1 MPEKR
6 EEKSLCSE
14 GALGLAGFVLG
25 IISIVFIGWAGIIIA
40 IVGFFLCLYQQKKH
54 PTKAGKVG
62 LRLNII
68 GFILGIVFL
77 IIYTYY
83 LMPVL
88 QELIQQTQTFPT
100 A

>member
-14 GALGLAGFVLG
+14 GALGIAGFVLG
-25 IISIVFIGWAGIIIA
+25 VLSIIFLGWAGLIIA
-40 IVGFFLCLYQQKKH
+40 IVGFFFCLYQQKKH
-54 PTKAGKVG
+54 PTRTGKIG

-68 GFILGIVFL
+68 GFILGIIFL
-77 IIYTYY
+77 IAWTYY
-83 LMPVL
+83 LIPII
-88 QELIQQTQTFPT
+88 QELMQQTQNFPI